1 LNPSQPHVIWLTL
14 VQEYWELFNQTKRI
28 LRQSVEFYL
37 LERLCAQMASGHM
50 IPPFDPSSS
59 TPNTLVLVDLKD
71 DIESFLRRF
80 EKICAGRAKLNGFAQ
95 VACFYALL
103 VFGIAKSIL
112 IDAYSIRGDY
122 EDPNPWEEEDAVRIT
137 SAYKA
142 LVSVFCWSSKS
153 DVILDPEI
161 DQDDE
166 LGAALLETRAMV
178 QSAKWEERG
187 FRGMKEFLLSLGSC
201 FFADGAFNGFFVQ
214 KFGRER
220 IPRTFSKGVVAV
232 NGTGDRKISHTKPR
246 ESGTSH
252 QARQVSDDTRPA
264 PNVHVFSVT
273 QEQNSFGRFDG
284 ARQRDSVLFFTP
296 SPSKNCFKDAPC
308 ELAAGA
314 HRSSLSGNSSTF
326 TFVAHDE
333 NDGHTVGR
341 GQSRRKGALDAE
353 TLRKAREVRKLGACW
368 NCWVMKIPV
377 CCFPTHLAYD

>member
-1 LNPSQPHVIWLTL
+1 
-14 VQEYWELFNQTKRI
+14 
-28 LRQSVEFYL
+28 
-37 LERLCAQMASGHM
+37 MASGDM

-80 EKICAGRAKLNGFAQ
+80 EKICAGRAKLTGFAQ
-95 VACFYALL
+95 LACFYALL

-112 IDAYSIRGDY
+112 IDAYSIRDDY
-122 EDPNPWEEEDAVRIT
+122 EDPSPWEEEDAVRIT

-153 DVILDPEI
+153 DVVLDPEI

-178 QSAKWEERG
+178 KSARWEERG

-201 FFADGAFNGFFVQ
+201 FFADGVYNGFFMQ

-220 IPRTFSKGVVAV
+220 IPRTFSKGVVAATG
-232 NGTGDRKISHTKPR
+232 NNERQSSTPKLKIGT
-246 ESGTSH
+246 H
-252 QARQVSDDTRPA
+252 QGRHASDEIRHA
-264 PNVHVFSVT
+264 PTVHVFSVT
-273 QEQNSFGRFDG
+273 EEQDPYRRFNG
-284 ARQRDSVLFFTP
+284 SRDSVSFFTP
-296 SPSKNCFKDAPC
+296 SPSKSRFQDPPRQSI
-308 ELAAGA
+308 EGA
-314 HRSSLSGNSSTF
+314 HRPSVSGNQSTF
-326 TFVAHDE
+326 TFVSHDE
-333 NDGHTVGR
+333 NEGPSAGR

-377 CCFPTHLAYD
+377 SCLAIDPDYV

>member
-1 LNPSQPHVIWLTL
+1 
-14 VQEYWELFNQTKRI
+14 
-28 LRQSVEFYL
+28 
-37 LERLCAQMASGHM
+37 MASGDM

-71 DIESFLRRF
+71 DMESFLRRF
-80 EKICAGRAKLNGFAQ
+80 EKVCAGRAKLTGFAQ
-95 VACFYALL
+95 LACFYALL

-112 IDAYSIRGDY
+112 IDAYAIRADY
-122 EDPNPWEEEDAVRIT
+122 EDPSPWEEEDAVRIT

-153 DVILDPEI
+153 DVVLDPEI

-178 QSAKWEERG
+178 QSAKWDERG
-187 FRGMKEFLLSLGSC
+187 FRGMKEFLLGLGSC
-201 FFADGAFNGFFVQ
+201 FFADGAYNGFFMQ

-232 NGTGDRKISHTKPR
+232 NGNNERRSAGSYTKQ
-246 ESGTSH
+246 T
-252 QARQVSDDTRPA
+252 VSERTYQGRHASDERRHA
-264 PNVHVFSVT
+264 PTVHVFSVT
-273 QEQNSFGRFDG
+273 QEQESFHRFD
-284 ARQRDSVLFFTP
+284 RPVKRDSAPFFSP
-296 SPSKNCFKDAPC
+296 SPSKNRFQDLPHVS
-308 ELAAGA
+308 A
-314 HRSSLSGNSSTF
+314 HKPSISGNQPTF
-326 TFVAHDE
+326 TFVGHDE
-333 NDGHTVGR
+333 NEGHGASR

-377 CCFPTHLAYD
+377 SCLFTDPDFV

>member
-1 LNPSQPHVIWLTL
+1 
-14 VQEYWELFNQTKRI
+14 
-28 LRQSVEFYL
+28 VEFYL
-37 LERLCAQMASGHM
+37 LERLCMQMASGDM

-80 EKICAGRAKLNGFAQ
+80 EKICAGRAKLTGFAQ
-95 VACFYALL
+95 LACFYALL

-112 IDAYSIRGDY
+112 IDAYAIRAEY
-122 EDPNPWEEEDAVRIT
+122 EEPNPWDEEDSVRIT

-153 DVILDPEI
+153 DVVLDPEI

-178 QSAKWEERG
+178 HSARWEERG
-187 FRGMKEFLLSLGSC
+187 FRGMKEFLLGLGSC
-201 FFADGAFNGFFVQ
+201 FYADGSYNGFFMQ

-220 IPRTFSKGVVAV
+220 VPKTFSKAAASA
-232 NGTGDRKISHTKPR
+232 NGNLERHSSHMRPR
-246 ESGTSH
+246 ESGREL
-252 QARQVSDDTRPA
+252 QGRRASDETRHA
-264 PNVHVFSVT
+264 PSVHIFASG
-273 QEQNSFGRFDG
+273 QEQDSFRRFDG
-284 ARQRDSVLFFTP
+284 TRQRDSVSYFSP
-296 SPSKNCFKDAPC
+296 SPSKIRFQDSPRESTN
-308 ELAAGA
+308 GS
-314 HRSSLSGNSSTF
+314 HRPPISGSQATF

-333 NDGHTVGR
+333 GDGHSAGR

-377 CCFPTHLAYD
+377 SRPAFASDICL